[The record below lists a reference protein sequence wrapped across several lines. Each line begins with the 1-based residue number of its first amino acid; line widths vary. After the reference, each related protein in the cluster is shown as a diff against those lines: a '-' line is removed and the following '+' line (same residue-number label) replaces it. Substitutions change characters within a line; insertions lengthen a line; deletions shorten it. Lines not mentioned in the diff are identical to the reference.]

1 MELPTAAAVIL
12 SPKGYRKDQVK
23 TLNGYLSSYGEF
35 LFIIQ
40 IAVKLREFAIVP
52 KRSSSS
58 AKINIDD
65 FCGNIYIDN
74 VDVSKHQCRDKVI
87 SNVVCYVFFP
97 AARFFG
103 LLYLVGLSGIMK
115 NKFCISNKRVY
126 DRNMSILYSFYF
138 QNDCVE
144 T

>member
-74 VDVSKHQCRDKVI
+74 VDVSKHQ
-87 SNVVCYVFFP
+87 
-97 AARFFG
+97 
-103 LLYLVGLSGIMK
+103 
-115 NKFCISNKRVY
+115 
-126 DRNMSILYSFYF
+126 
-138 QNDCVE
+138 
-144 T
+144 